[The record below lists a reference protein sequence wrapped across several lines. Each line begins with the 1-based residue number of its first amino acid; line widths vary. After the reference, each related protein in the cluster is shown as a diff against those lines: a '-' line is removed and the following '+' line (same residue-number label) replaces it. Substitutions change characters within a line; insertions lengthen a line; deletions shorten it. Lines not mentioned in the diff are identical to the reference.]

1 MNRGYIYLIF
11 SVIVAGLSFLT
22 PWYIQIILTWIALS
36 SLYYAIAYLRD
47 MGEMLFKS
55 KGGRLP
61 IYMKIA
67 MFPILLGATVFNL
80 VARSRDKVPPLQKV
94 ADGLWLSRRLVFLD
108 LQELKNSPI
117 SAILD
122 VTAEFDA
129 IESHFVGKEIDYLN
143 IPVMD
148 HNSPRLNQLEMAVRW
163 IDQHRKKGD
172 DVLIHCALGQGRS
185 VTVLLAYMK
194 FLNPD
199 IPYPQLVEAV
209 RKIRP
214 NIMPNRRQYRSLELF
229 GETLKKKSDEMHIIC
244 NPNSGSMTDEVGEK
258 IRELL
263 KNFFDVTFHYT
274 TETESADQL
283 SKKLVESGK
292 KFIVAAGG
300 DGTVTQVA
308 QPLVNT
314 DTLFGVIPLGTGNAL
329 AAILYGAEARVKPI
343 ETACQVL
350 AGGKT
355 KKIDVAKVNN
365 QYMILLAG
373 VGLERGMTE
382 NAEGELKDKW
392 GPMGYVIGGLQYVE
406 NFHIFEAEIII
417 DGKTEKF
424 QTGSITIANTAP
436 KTSILAQGGELPAPD
451 DGLLDVTVIVEV
463 ETKLQATETLMELM
477 KNGETENTN
486 SHVQHFQAKKVELKT
501 NPVQKLVIDGEIE
514 NTTPAFFEMVPKS
527 LRVCYKE

>member
-1 MNRGYIYLIF
+1 M
-11 SVIVAGLSFLT
+11 
-22 PWYIQIILTWIALS
+22 WIALS

-47 MGEMLFKS
+47 MGEMLRKD

-67 MFPILLGATVFNL
+67 MFPILLGATIFNL

-108 LQELKNSPI
+108 LKELKESPI

-129 IESHFVGKEIDYLN
+129 IETNFLGKEIDYLN

-163 IDQHRKKGD
+163 IDQQRKKGQ

-199 IPYPQLVEAV
+199 TPYPELVEAV
-209 RKIRP
+209 RNIRS
-214 NIMPNRRQYRSLELF
+214 NIMPNRRQYHSLELF

-244 NPNSGSMTDEVGEK
+244 NPNSGSMTDEVSKK
-258 IRELL
+258 IHELL

-274 TETESADQL
+274 TETESADQI
-283 SKKLVESGK
+283 SKKLVENGK

-300 DGTVTQVA
+300 DGTVTQTA
-308 QPLVNT
+308 QSLVNT

-350 AGGKT
+350 VGGKT
-355 KKIDVAKVNN
+355 KKIDVAKVND

-392 GPMGYVIGGLQYVE
+392 GPMGYVIGGLQHVE
-406 NFHIFEAEIII
+406 NSELFDAELTI

-424 QTGSITIANTAP
+424 RTGSITIANTAP

-451 DGLLDVTVIVEV
+451 DGVLDITVIVDV
-463 ETKLQATETLMELM
+463 ENKMQAAEALIELM
-477 KNGETENTN
+477 KDGENKSTNT
-486 SHVQHFQAKKVELKT
+486 HAKHFQGRKVELKT
-501 NPVQKLVIDGEIE
+501 NPIQKLVTDGEIE
-514 NTTPAFFEMVPKS
+514 NTTPAVFEMIPQS